1 MWHVRW
7 YLCRQNVVIFQH
19 VQKFVSC
26 LSSKDVIYKQS
37 WLCFKAQTFP
47 NGLYIRQNDLFKEF
61 QRLRLIAVVFK
72 LALKENPFGNWI
84 FGRLWL
90 VFPLYINCI
99 GRNLFPMVIEKV
111 AVMDPLSSIPESG
124 TFFVLL
130 FHCIWRNLDVFRCLI
145 EVDN

>member
-61 QRLRLIAVVFK
+61 QRLRLIAVVLQISAQRESIRK
-72 LALKENPFGNWI
+72 LNFREALTC
-84 FGRLWL
+84 LSL
-90 VFPLYINCI
+90 VYQLYWEKFISHGDRKSGSDGSFIIYSREWNVFCPSFPLYLKKS
-99 GRNLFPMVIEKV
+99 GRISVS
-111 AVMDPLSSIPESG
+111 DRS
-124 TFFVLL
+124 
-130 FHCIWRNLDVFRCLI
+130 
-145 EVDN
+145 

>member
-37 WLCFKAQTFP
+37 WLCFKPQTFP

-61 QRLRLIAVVFK
+61 QRLRLTAVVLQISAQRESIRK
-72 LALKENPFGNWI
+72 LNFREALTC
-84 FGRLWL
+84 LSL
-90 VFPLYINCI
+90 VYQLYWEKFISHGDRKSGSDGSFIIYSREWNVFCPSFPLYLKKS
-99 GRNLFPMVIEKV
+99 GRISVS
-111 AVMDPLSSIPESG
+111 DRS
-124 TFFVLL
+124 
-130 FHCIWRNLDVFRCLI
+130 
-145 EVDN
+145 